1 MSDAPVHRKLQDLR
15 KFSIAAGDSVKQ
27 IYLAGPAEGSRAS
40 VYFEVWD
47 PLGSQ
52 PVNSHPG
59 SCEVFVI
66 LSGKGRAYSDDRVID
81 LSPGDVLVLPEKSSH
96 RIENLSATERMY
108 AVTVMVDDA
117 LALDEAD
124 RGFAQLVT
132 QGLSESLDPL
142 DLLALFTQPTEA
154 QPRKRDSS

>member
-1 MSDAPVHRKLQDLR
+1 VSDAPIHRTLADLR
-15 KFSIAAGDSVKQ
+15 KFSITAGDSVKL
-27 IYLAGPAEGSRAS
+27 IHLAGPAEGSPAS

-59 SCEVFVI
+59 SSEVFII
-66 LSGKGRAYSDDRVID
+66 LSGNGRAYSDETVVD
-81 LSPGDVLVLPEKSSH
+81 LAPGDVLVLPEKSAH

-117 LALDEAD
+117 QALETTHT
-124 RGFAQLVT
+124 GFAQLVT
-132 QGLSESLDPL
+132 QGIAESLDPL
-142 DLLALFTQPTEA
+142 DILTLFTG
-154 QPRKRDSS
+154 KRDSP

>member
-1 MSDAPVHRKLQDLR
+1 VSDAPIHRTLADLR
-15 KFSIAAGDSVKQ
+15 KFSIAAGDSVRQ
-27 IYLAGPAEGSRAS
+27 IYLAGPSEGSRAS

-66 LSGKGRAYSDDRVID
+66 LSGTGRAYSDDRVID
-81 LSPGDVLVLPEKSSH
+81 LSPGDVLVLPEKSAH
-96 RIENLSATERMY
+96 RIENLSPTERMY
-108 AVTVMVDDA
+108 AITVMVDDA
-117 LALDEAD
+117 QAMDG
-124 RGFAQLVT
+124 GFAQLVT

-142 DLLALFTQPTEA
+142 DLLTLFT

>member
-1 MSDAPVHRKLQDLR
+1 MSEPIHRRLANLR
-15 KFSIAAGDSVKQ
+15 KFSIAAGDSVRQ

-59 SCEVFVI
+59 SAEVFVV
-66 LSGKGRAYSDDRVID
+66 LSGNGRAHSDEHVID
-81 LSPGDVLVLPEKSSH
+81 LAPGDVLVLPEKSAH

-108 AVTVMVDDA
+108 AVTVMVDDPQA
-117 LALDEAD
+117 MEG
-124 RGFAQLVT
+124 GFAQLVT
-132 QGLSESLDPL
+132 QGVAEALDPL
-142 DLLALFTQPTEA
+142 DLLTLFTG
-154 QPRKRDSS
+154 KRATP